1 MEFKTKSG
9 VKVKFKE
16 ISVLELCKLKDVLH
30 NSTDFNSED
39 NRYTAPFE
47 CMYRWLKVGVE
58 GFTDEF
64 FTSLADDERAEIF
77 VELQKYYIMG
87 EQKASK

>member
-30 NSTDFNSED
+30 NSTDFSSED
-39 NRYTAPFE
+39 NKFTAPFE
-47 CMYRWLKVGVE
+47 CMYRWLSAGIE
-58 GFTDEF
+58 GFTDEL
-64 FTSLADDERAEIF
+64 FTRVEIF
-77 VELQKYYIMG
+77 IKMQDHYIMG
-87 EQKASK
+87 EQEASN

>member
-39 NRYTAPFE
+39 NKFTAPFE

-64 FTSLADDERAEIF
+64 FTSLGDDERAEIF

>member
-64 FTSLADDERAEIF
+64 FTSLGDDERAEIF

>member
-47 CMYRWLKVGVE
+47 CMYRWLKAGVE

-64 FTSLADDERAEIF
+64 FTSLGDDERAEIF

>member
-39 NRYTAPFE
+39 NKFTAPFE
-47 CMYRWLKVGVE
+47 CMYRWLKVGLE
-58 GFTDEF
+58 GFTDELF
-64 FTSLADDERAEIF
+64 ASLGNDDMAEIF
-77 VELQKYYIMG
+77 IKLQDHYIMG
-87 EQKASK
+87 EQEASN

>member
-30 NSTDFNSED
+30 NSTDFNSEE